1 MSGCMSAW
9 VRGANELRGRACLR
23 NQPILQFQLA
33 LRLFCY
39 CHGRNTESCH
49 RSTLSKTPLTVTA
62 IPSSDASGTASVA
75 HTHAPYERWK
85 GGGVKAKGA
94 KRPAIATRTWR
105 RTAPPSMHQRH
116 SRGAIG
122 TRREPSVPSAQAAL
136 SMAGGQGAC
145 ASNLLPRTC
154 RQGTG
159 RAPCSKD
166 LPRLAG
172 EGPNRRPK
180 QAKNYRELLAGQVAH
195 FT

>member
-1 MSGCMSAW
+1 MSCAGARACAISRSSSSSWRCDSSAIATGGILNPAIAALSRRPHSRSQRSRA
-9 VRGANELRGRACLR
+9 VMLAELRVS
-23 NQPILQFQLA
+23 
-33 LRLFCY
+33 
-39 CHGRNTESCH
+39 H
-49 RSTLSKTPLTVTA
+49 TPTR
-62 IPSSDASGTASVA
+62 
-75 HTHAPYERWK
+75 HERWK

-94 KRPAIATRTWR
+94 KRPAIATRTGR